1 MQDYFGAKTGE
12 NQQFWHIKQTPKTH
26 LSMNFGDPGCGGSF
40 FFKSSG

>member
-26 LSMNFGDPGCGGSF
+26 FINEFWGSRMWRIVF
-40 FFKSSG
+40 F